1 MYAAI
6 KEGDGMAIRKYYQD
20 GHSKIR
26 HTPFMHVAAVV
37 GNVKSIEILYEL
49 DPASINISDETGV
62 LTPIHIAAYKDHV
75 DAIEVI
81 HKLSKSSVDVRNEA
95 GISETPLVCAVQNGS
110 TRAVEKLVQLGADIK
125 QKSKNGDD
133 LLMIAVK
140 ANEPETVTTLCK
152 LKRRWPVAYR
162 KSEGP
167 FHIAAQRGHY
177 DVITALY
184 NAGYKDIDSLSTWET
199 TPLFDATAR
208 EKMKCIV
215 TLHALGSNA
224 HFKPGVLGISPATYV
239 SILTAFV
246 GPVPR
251 DYSTAIAKRVRTLYY
266 SRSLL
271 EVMFYTETEHK
282 TPKKR
287 TT

>member
-6 KEGDGMAIRKYYQD
+6 KEGDATAIRKYYQD

-26 HTPFMHVAAVV
+26 NMQFMHVAAII
-37 GNVKSIEILYEL
+37 GNVKSIEIIYEL
-49 DPASINISDETGV
+49 DPDSIDSFDETG
-62 LTPIHIAAYKDHV
+62 LATPIHLAAFNNHANAV
-75 DAIEVI
+75 EVI
-81 HKLSKSSVDVRNEA
+81 HKLMKSSVDVKTEA
-95 GISETPLVCAVQNGS
+95 SNSETPLVCAVSRGS
-110 TRAVEKLVQLGADIK
+110 TSAVEKLVQLGADIK
-125 QKSKNGDD
+125 QKSNNGDD

-152 LKRRWPVAYR
+152 LKKRWPVAYR

-167 FHIAAQRGHY
+167 FHIAAQLGHY
-177 DVITALY
+177 AVIVALY

-224 HFKPGVLGISPATYV
+224 HFKPGFMGRSPVTYV
-239 SILTAFV
+239 SMITAFI
-246 GPVPR
+246 GLVPK
-251 DYSTAIAKRVRTLYY
+251 DYSTATSKRVRTLYY

-287 TT
+287 TN